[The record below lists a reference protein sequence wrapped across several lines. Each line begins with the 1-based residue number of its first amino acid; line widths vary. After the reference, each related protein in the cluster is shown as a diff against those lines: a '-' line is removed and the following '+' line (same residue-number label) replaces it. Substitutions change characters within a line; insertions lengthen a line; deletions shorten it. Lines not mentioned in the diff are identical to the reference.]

1 MRLKEIIRLLDA
13 VIITNSRDCE
23 AEIEWACATDL
34 MSDVLYYSRGNS
46 VLITGLA
53 KQQAIRTSDI
63 ADIKVVVFTRGKEP
77 DTHTI
82 ELARKKKITLLITP
96 YSMFTACGKLYER
109 GLRCCPE

>member
-1 MRLKEIIRLLDA
+1 MRLDEIIRILDA
-13 VIITNSRDCE
+13 VTVTNSLE
-23 AEIEWACATDL
+23 PGEEIEWACATDL

-63 ADIKVVVFTRGKEP
+63 ADIRVVVFTRGKEP
-77 DTHTI
+77 DTQTI
-82 ELARKKKITLLITP
+82 ELARMKNITLLITP
-96 YSMFTACGKLYER
+96 YSMYTACGKLYEE

>member
-1 MRLKEIIRLLDA
+1 MRLDEIIRILDA
-13 VIITNSRDCE
+13 VIITNSQE
-23 AEIEWACATDL
+23 PGAEIEWACATDL

-77 DTHTI
+77 DAQTI
-82 ELARKKKITLLITP
+82 ELSRKKRITLLITP
-96 YSMFTACGKLYER
+96 YSMYTACGKLYEK